1 MTDFITSIEDI
12 CAGLVNTFQDTLTW
26 KWDGRFGAVLA
37 TCTKENKDDIQSS
50 LENHLETIWD
60 NSNTEDAPDVVL
72 DAISHFGG
80 LMPGQ
85 LLFTSDL
92 NQDILLCCA
101 WWPWGDGETFS
112 IRVAPYSKKISDD
125 DKAELHKK
133 FKDWFGIEVT

>member
-1 MTDFITSIEDI
+1 MNDFITSIENI
-12 CAGLVNTFQDTLTW
+12 CAGLVNTFQDILTW

-37 TCTKENKDDIQSS
+37 TCTTENKDEVQSS
-50 LENHLETIWD
+50 LESHLKTIWD

-72 DAISHFGG
+72 DAISRFGG

-92 NQDILLCCA
+92 NQEIFLCCA

-112 IRVAPYSKKISDD
+112 IRIAPYSKKIFDE
-125 DKAELHKK
+125 DKEALNKK
-133 FKDWFGIEVT
+133 LKDWFGV